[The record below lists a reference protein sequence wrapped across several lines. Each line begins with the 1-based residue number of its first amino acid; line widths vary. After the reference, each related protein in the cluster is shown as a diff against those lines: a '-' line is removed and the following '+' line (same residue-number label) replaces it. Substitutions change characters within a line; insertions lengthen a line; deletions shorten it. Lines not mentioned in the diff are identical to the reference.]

1 MKDYALNVLEKH
13 GGKGLFPNYQSN
25 TDISFLNLLLL
36 PNKISNAHRT
46 NAVLV
51 SNDFEDEILFSRI
64 ELLDPLPSVLFDCV
78 EED

>member
-1 MKDYALNVLEKH
+1 MRLCQSVPEEH

-25 TDISFLNLLLL
+25 TDIFFLNLLLL
-36 PNKISNAHRT
+36 PNKISNAHQT

-51 SNDFEDEILFSRI
+51 RNDFEDEIKFSRI
-64 ELLDPLPSVLFDCV
+64 ELLHRLPAVLFDCV